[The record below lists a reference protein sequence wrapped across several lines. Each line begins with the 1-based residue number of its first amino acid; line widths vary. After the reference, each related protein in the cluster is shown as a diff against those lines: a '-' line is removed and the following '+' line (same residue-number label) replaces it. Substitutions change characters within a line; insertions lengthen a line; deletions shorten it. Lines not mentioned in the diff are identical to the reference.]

1 MLRLY
6 NQQNEN
12 QTKLINMKN
21 KKFASVLFLSILFT
35 LSQLVMAQPNKEMD
49 LVLSPFVPK
58 HATAKPAKPRIV
70 LVFNCLNSYY
80 HADAILWA
88 SHAIA
93 LSGEKTGAYQTI
105 ESSDPAIFTKEK
117 LAQFDAIILNNS
129 QGNVFGEG
137 NQADARKQAI
147 IDFVNNGKG
156 LIALHATAAFDNS
169 NPATKTENAF
179 RQMIGG
185 ALLEHPWNY
194 DEFSPITIRVEGTKH
209 PLNTAFGKHQDWL
222 LPFRDEIFQ
231 FSHSFSRDQVRV
243 LLSLNMELTPD
254 KGSNPQKDYPLAWI
268 KNKGKGRVFYS
279 ALGHSGDTYQDP
291 KMLTFLLAGIQFA
304 IGDLKADVTPVKQ
317 SKFDPEKGYVSIFNG
332 KDLNGWRGESRIWS
346 VEDNCITGQTT
357 EKVTVDKNNYLIW
370 KGGELK
376 DFELKAK
383 FKLIG
388 GNSGFYFHS
397 YERTPTAENSESLVG
412 VQADFSADHVWVGTI
427 MEYKLRE
434 KLAER
439 GRKVVIKEDGTRVD
453 AGSTGNPDELLKIYK
468 DNDWN
473 DYHVIVRDNLIVL
486 RINDVVMSEIRDYDK
501 ERLVSGLLAL
511 QVHVGPPMKVQ
522 FKDIRIK
529 KY

>member
-1 MLRLY
+1 M
-6 NQQNEN
+6 N
-12 QTKLINMKN
+12 I
-21 KKFASVLFLSILFT
+21 KFAYVLLLSILFS
-35 LSQLVMAQPNKEMD
+35 LSQLVVAQTDNKMND
-49 LVLSPFVPK
+49 ALAPFVPK
-58 HATAKPAKPRIV
+58 QAIAKPAKPRNV
-70 LVFNCLNSYY
+70 LVFNCSNSYY
-80 HADAILWA
+80 HADAILCA
-88 SHAIA
+88 SKAIK
-93 LSGEKTGAYQTI
+93 LMGENTDAYQTT

-129 QGNVFGEG
+129 QGNVYGEG

-147 IDFVNNGKG
+147 IEFVEDGKG

-169 NPATKTENAF
+169 NPATETENAF

-185 ALLEHPWNY
+185 SLLEHPWNY
-194 DEFSPITIRVEGTKH
+194 DEYSPITIRVEGTKY
-209 PLNTAFGKHQDWL
+209 PLNTAFGKQQDWL

-231 FSHSFSRDQVRV
+231 FSNPFSRNQVRV
-243 LLSLNMELTPD
+243 LLSLNMDLTPD
-254 KGSNPQKDYPLAWI
+254 KGSDPQKDYPLAWI
-268 KNKGKGRVFYS
+268 KNYGNGRVFYS
-279 ALGHSGDTYQDP
+279 ALGHSGDTYHDI
-291 KMLTFLLAGIQFA
+291 KMLSFLLAGIQFA
-304 IGDLKADVTPVKQ
+304 AGDLKADVSPVKQ
-317 SKFDPEKGYVSIFNG
+317 QKIDSEKGYISIFNG
-332 KDLNGWRGESRIWS
+332 KDLEGWRGDSRIWT
-346 VEDNCITGQTT
+346 VENNCITGQTT

-383 FKLIG
+383 FKLTG
-388 GNSGFYFHS
+388 GNSGIYFHS
-397 YERTPTAENSESLVG
+397 YERTPDNENSESLVG

-453 AGSTGNPDELLKIYK
+453 AGSTGNPDELLKVYK

-473 DYHVIVRDNLIVL
+473 DYHVIVRGNLIVL
-486 RINDVVMSEIRDYDK
+486 RINDIVMSEIRDYDK
-501 ERLVSGLLAL
+501 ARLVSGLLAL
-511 QVHVGPPMKVQ
+511 QVHVGSPMKVQ